1 MSQSRPFGVTL
12 LMLSVLMLSAWGAV
26 RLAATLR
33 WWSAL
38 TEFQS
43 SLSVWYLSIGGAV
56 WTVVGGAL
64 FWALGTRKPRARSA
78 LLVSV
83 ILWYCQY
90 WVERI
95 FFQTSRTNTAFVLT
109 AMIVL
114 LAALIVDIS
123 LPNVKK
129 YFTKSEDHEQADK
142 TPKVK

>member
-12 LMLSVLMLSAWGAV
+12 LLLSVLMLSAWGAV

-38 TEFQS
+38 TEFES
-43 SLSVWYLSIGGAV
+43 SLSVWYLSIDGTV

-109 AMIVL
+109 AMIVF
-114 LAALIVDIS
+114 LAALVVDIN
-123 LPNVKK
+123 LPNVKN
-129 YFTKSEDHEQADK
+129 YFMKSEEHEQADK
-142 TPKVK
+142 NPKVA